1 MVSAIPM
8 SASNQAMN
16 RVNVGQPAPALVRT
30 ATAIPARASNEPMDR
45 ARARRPAS
53 MLIRAES
60 AAGNLIKMCIC
71 VVLATIVSLLLFR
84 FDSALVNRPNQYE
97 DQISRVKL
105 LDFIHVQPD
114 EFVYSK
120 ERRLPKKPPPPDRPP
135 PPPKVRVN
143 SPTEIPQ
150 SMMNID
156 MPDIEMGFG
165 AGGGPYIGEYYG
177 GRQNTNMP
185 DGDVMPIVRIEP
197 RYPRD
202 ALLRGLEGWVRV
214 EFTITA
220 EGGVT
225 DPVVVASEPQR
236 IFDRSAVQAIL
247 RWKFKPRF
255 VDGNA
260 ISRRAVQTIEFQL
273 EADTQS

>member
-1 MVSAIPM
+1 M
-8 SASNQAMN
+8 SASNETMN
-16 RVNVGQPAPALVRT
+16 TVNSHQHL
-30 ATAIPARASNEPMDR
+30 
-45 ARARRPAS
+45 S
-53 MLIRAES
+53 MVARAES
-60 AAGNLIKMCIC
+60 AAGSLLKVLVC
-71 VVLATIVSLLLFR
+71 VTLATIVSLLLFR
-84 FDSALVNRPNQYE
+84 FDSALINRPKNF
-97 DQISRVKL
+97 DDDIARVKIL
-105 LDFIHVQPD
+105 EFIHVQPD

-150 SMMNID
+150 SMMNMD

-177 GRQNTNMP
+177 GRQNSNMP

-202 ALLRGLEGWVRV
+202 ALLRGLEGWVKV

-220 EGGVT
+220 EGSVT
-225 DPVVVASEPQR
+225 DAVVVASEPQR
-236 IFDRSAVQAIL
+236 TFDRSAVQAVL

-273 EADTQS
+273 DADS